1 MKKARIHHNTTMHM
15 LIITNTGYTFDPM
28 AKAGIGQLS
37 LYLKTSSVPFLLS
50 LARVSLGITL
60 VLIPFRLRL
69 ILLARSFPPIYGDY
83 TDFLIF
89 ASDMSLLVTLGLWL
103 VSLILKPRRVAF
115 GPLFLTIPIAG
126 FTTIGWLSS
135 FASIDIPLSLY
146 HSIRLFLLLGM
157 YLFIINE
164 IHSLGQVII
173 PITTMTFIQAVTG
186 IIQVLKQ
193 GSLGLYSLGELPLN
207 PNWNGVSIVSAEG
220 IRSLRAYGLTDHP
233 NILGGCLAFAMVLI
247 ACWYINPEAKWRSS
261 LSAIF
266 SLGALALL
274 FTFSRSAWL
283 ALMAGSVLIVSLV
296 IRSKQRTAIQA
307 LPGLA
312 TSTVIIL
319 VPFILL
325 NASFLGVRINWHG
338 SFQSAPQENQSIGER
353 KLLNKAANEIFVE
366 HALIGTGL
374 GAFPRALQV
383 RNPEFRLNYQ
393 PAHMTLLDVA
403 AEIGIFGALFYA
415 IAMTAPWLAL
425 WLNRKRL
432 TFSPELLGVI
442 GLLLAVSVVGFFD
455 YYTWLLAPGR
465 LWQWLA
471 WGLWGSIYRYA
482 RGTHE

>member
-1 MKKARIHHNTTMHM
+1 
-15 LIITNTGYTFDPM
+15 
-28 AKAGIGQLS
+28 
-37 LYLKTSSVPFLLS
+37 
-50 LARVSLGITL
+50 
-60 VLIPFRLRL
+60 
-69 ILLARSFPPIYGDY
+69 
-83 TDFLIF
+83 
-89 ASDMSLLVTLGLWL
+89 
-103 VSLILKPRRVAF
+103 
-115 GPLFLTIPIAG
+115 
-126 FTTIGWLSS
+126 
-135 FASIDIPLSLY
+135 
-146 HSIRLFLLLGM
+146 M

-325 NASFLGVRINWHG
+325 NASILGVRINWHG